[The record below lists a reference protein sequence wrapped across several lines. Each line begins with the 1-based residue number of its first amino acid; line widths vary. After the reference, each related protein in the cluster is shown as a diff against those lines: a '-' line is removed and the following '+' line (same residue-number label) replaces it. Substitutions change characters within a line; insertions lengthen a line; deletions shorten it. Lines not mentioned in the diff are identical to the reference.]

1 MGDVI
6 ALNPT
11 MTVLGFDV
19 SLRRTG
25 WATLDYDNGKLL
37 DCGTIEPSPRLTTVE
52 SIASISTQVTGVI
65 SQCENRGGVDVA
77 IEEGI
82 AYRSGRTTRVLA
94 MAWAAVAL
102 STWDRL
108 GIEPYE
114 VNTSEVKKAAT
125 GEGNASKGRVTNA
138 AVGKWD
144 VRADDPDIADACW
157 VAEVC
162 RLHMHARFPEGAA

>member
-1 MGDVI
+1 MGE
-6 ALNPT
+6 PT

-25 WATLDYDNGKLL
+25 WAALGYERGELL
-37 DCGTIEPSPRLTTVE
+37 DCGTLTPSPDLPLVERL
-52 SIASISTQVTGVI
+52 SALQIAVRDVI
-65 SQCENRGGVDVA
+65 DDCQDRGGVDVA

-82 AYRSGRTTRVLA
+82 AYRSGKTTRLLA
-94 MAWAAVAL
+94 MAWSAVAVAV
-102 STWDRL
+102 WGRL
-108 GIEPYE
+108 GIEPYA

-125 GEGNASKGRVTNA
+125 GEGNASKNRVTNA

-144 VRADDPDIADACW
+144 LRADDPDIADACW

-162 RLHMHARFPEGAA
+162 RLHMHSRFPS